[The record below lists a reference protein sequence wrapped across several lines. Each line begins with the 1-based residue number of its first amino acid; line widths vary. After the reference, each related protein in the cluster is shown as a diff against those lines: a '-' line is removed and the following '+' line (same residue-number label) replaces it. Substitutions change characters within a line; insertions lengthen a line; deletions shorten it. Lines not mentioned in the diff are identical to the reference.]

1 MNSQVTSHVT
11 RRGLLSAAG
20 SASLLALFRPAEVL
34 ATDVDDKSP
43 SCKVEASRDWKD
55 VDKDL
60 RRLLPLWQ
68 EERKQF
74 VLSSN
79 TADSWQGPHG
89 KAIVALGPAILP
101 ALIHELR
108 PRRFLLQCSAGAHH
122 PDRHR
127 QRQRSLRAGQGR
139 VMVGV
144 VGELTPSDR

>member
-68 EERKQF
+68 EERKLF

-108 PRRFLLQCSAGAHH
+108 RGDFFFNVPLALITRIDIANGKDLSEQDKAALW
-122 PDRHR
+122 
-127 QRQRSLRAGQGR
+127 LEWW
-139 VMVGV
+139 VN
-144 VGELTPSDR
+144 